1 MSMWASGS
9 TRWPSTA
16 SAPLTFSQPA
26 SIQSSASRREARPS
40 AAMRLDRRSPSRA
53 SAAAPAA
60 GGVAGCCAS
69 RVAACAARSACAC
82 ASVGR
87 GRGAPGRSGLC
98 GAGAPGD
105 FFNFSVAM
113 VNRHWSMDVGPARGL
128 SSSATPIHAA
138 QTLASATLVLD
149 GIAQSVADERI
160 ADADALRVRLGNESF
175 HRMLRAGA
183 AGAPAVEVAAIADD
197 RGNVVNY
204 SRVYPPKPIN
214 VMDREYFAV
223 YSGPAPPPGAWV
235 SAPVRNRTNGKWT
248 FYIGRRID
256 APGGRFLGLVVVG
269 LTSEYFAQFYEALA
283 LGASTDLR
291 LYRDDLTLL
300 ATAPEHRELLGRRAV
315 SGGVWQ
321 IIAQRKL
328 T

>member
-1 MSMWASGS
+1 MGIAPFMRPRSIS
-9 TRWPSTA
+9 RW
-16 SAPLTFSQPA
+16 
-26 SIQSSASRREARPS
+26 
-40 AAMRLDRRSPSRA
+40 
-53 SAAAPAA
+53 AA
-60 GGVAGCCAS
+60 GLGLAMVLGALGV
-69 RVAACAARSACAC
+69 SALAVWKLRQS
-82 ASVGR
+82 ATE
-87 GRGAPGRSGLC
+87 A
-98 GAGAPGD
+98 AGAQL
-105 FFNFSVAM
+105 NHVTLA
-113 VNRHWSMDVGPARGL
+113 L
-128 SSSATPIHAA
+128 SSHAA

-175 HRMLRAGA
+175 HRMLRAGV

-256 APGGRFLGLVVVG
+256 APGGRFLGLIVVG

-283 LGASTDLR
+283 EERCLPGRLAARGVVHRRGRVAQRAGHPARLCRAGAGAPPPRGRHAPHRSAASPGRIGEPREDR
-291 LYRDDLTLL
+291 ISRDDE
-300 ATAPEHRELLGRRAV
+300 P
-315 SGGVWQ
+315 
-321 IIAQRKL
+321 
-328 T
+328 